1 MFFRIR
7 GVVMTPGWMGQE
19 ISPKDS
25 AIGSGGCWQSGTS
38 PVAKMSESPTRQ
50 QAPTA
55 ISAFSLMTSQ
65 PSQASNF
72 GKQIDE
78 ASIADISNV
87 STVQQ
92 LPKITFKDRTSTR
105 TFVLEIH
112 LDVRDEQCVGEAQGR
127 CKYYSILLIV
137 R

>member
-7 GVVMTPGWMGQE
+7 GVVMTPGWMGRE

-72 GKQIDE
+72 DKRAAPALPGRYLRSHSPHHLNLTLSESLHRESKQFTTGRTE
-78 ASIADISNV
+78 RQAAS
-87 STVQQ
+87 
-92 LPKITFKDRTSTR
+92 
-105 TFVLEIH
+105 
-112 LDVRDEQCVGEAQGR
+112 C
-127 CKYYSILLIV
+127 
-137 R
+137 